1 MCTSLQ
7 ANETV
12 LLVFCFVLLFCN
24 KPLFLLINHC
34 QCNMHLM
41 LNITHMLWTV
51 INVFIFFFL
60 SWRMLPSHLMEV
72 GRWTLQKLP
81 YWFKDQHACT
91 VERWEGW
98 IKRICFL
105 TFWVLGTKIYPF
117 IPQIHGICQWILISP
132 YNDIRHYRFMK
143 LMKENLGQHNACK
156 RPYNELVCKKIHKSM
171 QQRHTQDT
179 IIQWHAKIMGKLFII
194 VYETQHPH
202 ASTVQQFD
210 MAPVVRSK
218 EILSHDISIT
228 VHSLL
233 ILLKDLYLQID
244 LSTTSD
250 KC

>member
-1 MCTSLQ
+1 
-7 ANETV
+7 
-12 LLVFCFVLLFCN
+12 
-24 KPLFLLINHC
+24 
-34 QCNMHLM
+34 
-41 LNITHMLWTV
+41 
-51 INVFIFFFL
+51 
-60 SWRMLPSHLMEV
+60 MLPSHLMVV

-91 VERWEGW
+91 VERWEDW

-105 TFWVLGTKIYPF
+105 TFQVLGTKIYPF
-117 IPQIHGICQWILISP
+117 IPEIHGICQWILISP
-132 YNDIRHYRFMK
+132 YIDIRRYRLMK
-143 LMKENLGQHNACK
+143 LIKENLGQHNACK

-179 IIQWHAKIMGKLFII
+179 IMQWHAKVMGKLSII
-194 VYETQHPH
+194 VYETQQPP

-210 MAPVVRSK
+210 MAPLSQVVRSK
-218 EILSHDISIT
+218 EILSNDISIT

-233 ILLKDLYLQID
+233 IFIIKRSYLRID